1 MKNVSNKN
9 KISSHRWVKAKNKN
23 QESIFKKMLKYMFS
37 HRNHKLKYQLIKKKM
52 KICQINKYKF
62 QMDKL
67 KQKDNV
73 IKIIKSIQK
82 ARSQK
87 NKLKMHKSI
96 LCQKGMRLL
105 LEN

>member
-52 KICQINKYKF
+52 KIC
-62 QMDKL
+62 
-67 KQKDNV
+67 
-73 IKIIKSIQK
+73 
-82 ARSQK
+82 
-87 NKLKMHKSI
+87 
-96 LCQKGMRLL
+96 
-105 LEN
+105 